1 MGGNFPGGNFP
12 GENFPRTA
20 LSLLFLTEALN
31 HRLYDFKFF
40 VNNSFVDS
48 LFYNV
53 NFEIYGIIRRLKL
66 NICFLVV
73 KIQLTYLLIYL
84 IKNRPQDD
92 VIT

>member
-31 HRLYDFKFF
+31 HRLYDFKFV

-66 NICFLVV
+66 NIYVFLW
-73 KIQLTYLLIYL
+73 
-84 IKNRPQDD
+84 
-92 VIT
+92 